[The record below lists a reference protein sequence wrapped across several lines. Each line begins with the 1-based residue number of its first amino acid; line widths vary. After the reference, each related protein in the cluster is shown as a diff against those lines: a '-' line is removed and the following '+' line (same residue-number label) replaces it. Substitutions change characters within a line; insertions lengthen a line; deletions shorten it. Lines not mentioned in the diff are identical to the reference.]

1 MKTWK
6 PRLAGLLAGLMLV
19 SMLPTAALAAER
31 PPDGDVP
38 AIAEIGA
45 KIGDD
50 YVKAEP
56 QQPQIAPMSMMPL
69 EVERYDLDMTGYLP
83 EELREV
89 EIATVLENLDVW
101 SSSSYPTENPE
112 DVAVWAKWGYY
123 DEDGDYVSENDDFY
137 MVDDSLTLDLSSYSQ
152 YSRRVYLELIV
163 GTADQLNLNNTRYIV
178 DVELSS
184 YDDLLTATAADAEG
198 VPIDVYD
205 TYLSENNRYGNI
217 YQIGVDKNDW
227 TSGEQASLTLAL
239 STEFSGLTATAYEGY
254 YESLEEIPA
263 DAVDIT
269 SQLMGTGYLEDYSY
283 QSHYEGMPQVT
294 LVLYRGEKLAFVLP
308 LILYF
313 YEDGLSISY
322 SSDLYADQE
331 SGSSRRSVTDTTDYD
346 YQEHNYPYYTITLD
360 PGYPADGIYYYELT
374 MYNPADPTVQ
384 NNGIAYV
391 DKAVVG
397 YYATADAIPE
407 DAADIKAQLFSDA
420 YTTGGYGADFSGG
433 ITFTIVDINGEIYW
447 VGLRTV
453 ENQGEE
459 ELPPAPTPDSADTYF
474 QMETAVSPDE
484 GTYIQAYVMPYDA
497 DSYYYNGYQTVFL
510 LNRNSQS
517 SDVYAVSSDT
527 VTPVFYTGNQ
537 VEMFAGHNGSSGVK
551 QISGETPVEF
561 ISGEA
566 IPYSAAAE
574 NGTDLKNY
582 WVTFLTQQSGPKLFV
597 NATNDES
604 HYVVVDGEEIPQRE
618 VFLTDEYN
626 NHHDVFFANIGDQNI
641 TGLYVRL
648 ENAQNVALDPYW
660 TIGETTTLSA
670 FTTTEQINSYGE
682 LANVA
687 KIRLVPA
694 TDENGNVLAGTV
706 SGTLVI
712 GYTGGGTGPVE
723 EVRISLTGVAG
734 APKITTE
741 TVVDGVQ
748 YVPYSSLIQT
758 NNMYESDAVT
768 FELTGGELPEGVIVK
783 PNGEVYG
790 VPTEYGEFTFTVT
803 AVYRGDETLSDSK
816 EFTLTILDNTN
827 ENVENATDTGY
838 ELLDRVPDTMDSYTD
853 QVFRS
858 NGEYGQFVDFWLDGE
873 KLVEGEDYISEEGS
887 TKITIQA
894 QTFRNAG
901 RGTHTLA
908 AEFRTGGSE
917 NLDSELKR
925 TAQNYSSTVSSGSGS
940 SGNNSS
946 DTTYPVTVSQPNF
959 GTITVTPKNA
969 SKGDTVTIT
978 VQPEQ
983 GYQLESLKVTDNQG
997 NAVELTEKNG
1007 AYTFV
1012 MPSGK
1017 VDIQGTFTPI
1027 EPPDGRTPFTD
1038 VHRSDWFAD
1047 AVAFVYEEGLM
1058 AGTSVNAFSPNA
1070 ATTRGM
1076 IVTILYQM
1084 EGRPESSDTY
1094 FADVPIN
1101 QYYAQAA
1108 SWAAEQ
1114 GIVSGYGDGKFGPD
1128 DPITREQIVM
1138 ILMQYIQ
1145 YRQMDTSAHSDL
1157 SQFVDRDAIDQCALD
1172 AMAWANAEGLMNGKG
1187 SGVLDPKGPATRAEV
1202 AAILTQLCTLI
1213 QRADEG

>member
-19 SMLPTAALAAER
+19 SMLPTAALAAEP
-31 PPDGDVP
+31 PPDKAVP
-38 AIAEIGA
+38 EISEIGVR
-45 KIGDD
+45 IGDD

-69 EVERYDLDMTGYLP
+69 EVERYNLDMTGYLP
-83 EELREV
+83 EELKSV
-89 EIATVLENLDVW
+89 EISTVLENMDMEG
-101 SSSSYPTENPE
+101 SYEPTTNPE

-360 PGYPADGIYYYELT
+360 PGYQADGIYYYELT

-474 QMETAVSPDE
+474 RMETAESSDE
-484 GTYIQAYVMPYDA
+484 GTSTLAYVMPYDA
-497 DSYYYNGYQTVFL
+497 DSYYYNGYQTVLL
-510 LNRNSQS
+510 LNRNNES

-551 QISGETPVEF
+551 QNSGETPVDF

-574 NGTDLKNY
+574 NGTDLK
-582 WVTFLTQQSGPKLFV
+582 KLLGHLPDP
-597 NATNDES
+597 AER
-604 HYVVVDGEEIPQRE
+604 PQAVCQRNQRRE
-618 VFLTDEYN
+618 PLCR
-626 NHHDVFFANIGDQNI
+626 G
-641 TGLYVRL
+641 GRRR
-648 ENAQNVALDPYW
+648 DP
-660 TIGETTTLSA
+660 SA
-670 FTTTEQINSYGE
+670 
-682 LANVA
+682 
-687 KIRLVPA
+687 
-694 TDENGNVLAGTV
+694 
-706 SGTLVI
+706 
-712 GYTGGGTGPVE
+712 
-723 EVRISLTGVAG
+723 
-734 APKITTE
+734 
-741 TVVDGVQ
+741 
-748 YVPYSSLIQT
+748 
-758 NNMYESDAVT
+758 
-768 FELTGGELPEGVIVK
+768 
-783 PNGEVYG
+783 
-790 VPTEYGEFTFTVT
+790 
-803 AVYRGDETLSDSK
+803 
-816 EFTLTILDNTN
+816 
-827 ENVENATDTGY
+827 
-838 ELLDRVPDTMDSYTD
+838 
-853 QVFRS
+853 
-858 NGEYGQFVDFWLDGE
+858 
-873 KLVEGEDYISEEGS
+873 
-887 TKITIQA
+887 
-894 QTFRNAG
+894 
-901 RGTHTLA
+901 
-908 AEFRTGGSE
+908 
-917 NLDSELKR
+917 
-925 TAQNYSSTVSSGSGS
+925 
-940 SGNNSS
+940 
-946 DTTYPVTVSQPNF
+946 
-959 GTITVTPKNA
+959 
-969 SKGDTVTIT
+969 
-978 VQPEQ
+978 
-983 GYQLESLKVTDNQG
+983 
-997 NAVELTEKNG
+997 
-1007 AYTFV
+1007 
-1012 MPSGK
+1012 
-1017 VDIQGTFTPI
+1017 
-1027 EPPDGRTPFTD
+1027 
-1038 VHRSDWFAD
+1038 
-1047 AVAFVYEEGLM
+1047 
-1058 AGTSVNAFSPNA
+1058 
-1070 ATTRGM
+1070 
-1076 IVTILYQM
+1076 
-1084 EGRPESSDTY
+1084 
-1094 FADVPIN
+1094 
-1101 QYYAQAA
+1101 
-1108 SWAAEQ
+1108 
-1114 GIVSGYGDGKFGPD
+1114 
-1128 DPITREQIVM
+1128 
-1138 ILMQYIQ
+1138 
-1145 YRQMDTSAHSDL
+1145 
-1157 SQFVDRDAIDQCALD
+1157 
-1172 AMAWANAEGLMNGKG
+1172 
-1187 SGVLDPKGPATRAEV
+1187 
-1202 AAILTQLCTLI
+1202 
-1213 QRADEG
+1213 

>member
-19 SMLPTAALAAER
+19 SMLPTAALAAEP
-31 PPDGDVP
+31 PPDEDVP
-38 AIAEIGA
+38 EISEIGVR
-45 KIGDD
+45 IGDD

-83 EELREV
+83 EELKSV
-89 EIATVLENLDVW
+89 EISTVLKGLEG
-101 SSSSYPTENPE
+101 SYEPTTNPE

-294 LVLYRGEKLAFVLP
+294 LVLSRGEKLAFVLP

-313 YEDGLSISY
+313 YENGLSISY

-360 PGYPADGIYYYELT
+360 PEYPADGIYYYELT

-474 QMETAVSPDE
+474 RMETAESSDE
-484 GTYIQAYVMPYDA
+484 GTSTLAYVMPYDA
-497 DSYYYNGYQTVFL
+497 DSYYYNGYQTVLL
-510 LNRNSQS
+510 LNRNNESI
-517 SDVYAVSSDT
+517 DVYAVSSDT

-551 QISGETPVEF
+551 QISGETPVDF

-604 HYVVVDGEEIPQRE
+604 RYVVVDGEEIPQRE

-626 NHHDVFFANIGDQNI
+626 NHHDVFFANIGDRDI

-660 TIGETTTLSA
+660 TVGETTTLSA
-670 FTTTEQINSYGE
+670 FTTTEQKNSYGE

-712 GYTGGGTGPVE
+712 GYTGGGTEPVE

-917 NLDSELKR
+917 NLDSQLKR

-983 GYQLESLKVTDNQG
+983 GYQLESLKVTDNRG

-1145 YRQMDTSAHSDL
+1145 YRQMDTSARSDL